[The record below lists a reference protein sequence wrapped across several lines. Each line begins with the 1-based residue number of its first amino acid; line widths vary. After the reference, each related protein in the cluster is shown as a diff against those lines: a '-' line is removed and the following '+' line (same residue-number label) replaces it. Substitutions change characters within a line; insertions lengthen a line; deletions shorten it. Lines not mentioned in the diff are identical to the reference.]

1 MTCVGR
7 APNSIDEWTAII
19 ERCATAA
26 GGANWQTLALTGL
39 LTLALL
45 GLAVLL
51 LVGFVRAAR

>member
-26 GGANWQTLALTGL
+26 GGANWAQQAILGAQA
-39 LTLALL
+39 LALL
-45 GLAVLL
+45 VVVVLVVAVLIR
-51 LVGFVRAAR
+51 RA